1 MWITR
6 TSINQPVFA
15 SMVMFALVV
24 LGLFS
29 YRLLPVEQMP
39 EVNAPEVYIYVPYP
53 GASPEAI
60 ESDVI
65 KPIENVINSV
75 DGVKDIFATARE
87 GSANIQVQF
96 ELDVDIATATQEV
109 RDKVAQVKPWMPREV
124 RDPQITRAST
134 DGSQQPVV
142 NLTVYSNTRSL
153 REVSTLV
160 DQQIVKRLEN
170 AHGVGHIWTGG
181 SVERQIQI
189 FLRPDAMQG
198 YRVGVDQVIAA
209 IQAANQDL
217 PAGIIT
223 HGASDRLVRVE
234 GKIKDPRGFERII
247 VANQGGAPVYLH
259 QVADIVD
266 GEAEETSIART
277 DGRPSVSV
285 YVYRMQQANVVETGK
300 AIEEAVKELRE
311 RLPEDVQI
319 ATVWS
324 NSEWIEAS
332 LDRVKSTIMEGAAL
346 TVLIVFLFLHS
357 WRSTVIT
364 ALTLPISVIATFIA
378 LHFFGFTLNFM
389 TLMALSLCIGLLIDD
404 AIVVRENIVRHA
416 SMGKDHRTA
425 ALEGTEEIGL
435 AVMATTF
442 AILAVFV
449 PVAFMSGAIGRFFLQ
464 FGITVAVAVAVSLFV
479 SFTLDPML
487 SSVWPD
493 PKEGRFRRMPWLGRL
508 MERVEAGI
516 EAAHRLYDRLLRW
529 ALSGRRYGIPGLAH
543 LARHKAADREAQLPR
558 WASLSPRSL
567 LLLIAA
573 GSFFGSFLLVPKIG
587 VEFVPQS
594 DDGVIFLRLNTPI
607 GSSLEYTDA
616 KVRDV
621 EDMLHQVDGVQTIV
635 TTVGT
640 DEGRNYAQLLVRL
653 SDIAESGRRPQKEI
667 EQEIRERVNRMAGLT
682 AKIGWQPVFISVLG
696 PDNAKLTELSQE
708 LMRRL
713 AAVPGIVDLESSE
726 KGATPTIAVRINNEM
741 ASDLGLTTARIG
753 NALRPLIAGDQIT
766 TWLGPDGQDYDVIV
780 RLPKQQRE
788 ITADLG
794 DLYISSARVDA
805 NGNSMLVPLRQV
817 ADLVHTTTP
826 EQIKRLNMQRRISVY
841 ANAEGRPTGD
851 VGADAEKIAKAME
864 LPLGYRIE
872 VGGEQQ
878 DMSELSS
885 AALAALSL
893 AVMFIYFVLAS
904 QFGSFFQ
911 PIAIMASLPLSLIG
925 VLLALLITGTTLNIF
940 SIIGFIMLMGLVTK
954 NAILL
959 VDFTNHALRQGKSLH
974 EAIWEA
980 GQVRLRPILMT
991 TMAMIFGML
1000 PMSIGAG
1007 TGGELLAPMGRAV
1020 IGGVITST
1028 LLTLLVVPVLYTYI
1042 YGFTGRLKARRQ
1054 KAAVVEAETSPI
1066 VFTDVRPETR
1076 KPTEPLV
1083 ITRVPGPP
1091 ESN

>member
-75 DGVKDIFATARE
+75 EGVKDIFATARE

-142 NLTVYSNTRSL
+142 SLTVYSSSRSL

-170 AHGVGHIWTGG
+170 AYGVGHIWTGG
-181 SVERQIQI
+181 SVERQVQI
-189 FLRPDAMQG
+189 FLRPEALQS

-209 IQAANQDL
+209 VQAANQDL

-259 QVADIVD
+259 QVAEIVD

-285 YVYRMQQANVVETGK
+285 YVYRMQQANIVETGE
-300 AIEEAVKELRE
+300 AIEEAVKELKE
-311 RLPEDVQI
+311 RLPEDIQI

-324 NSEWIEAS
+324 DAKWIEAS
-332 LDRVKSTIMEGAAL
+332 LDRVKSTIMEGALL

-404 AIVVRENIVRHA
+404 AIVVRENIVRH
-416 SMGKDHRTA
+416 SDMGKDHHTA
-425 ALEGTEEIGL
+425 ALEGTQEIGL

-487 SSVWPD
+487 SSLWPD
-493 PKEGRFRRMPWLGRL
+493 PKEGRFRRAPWLGRI
-508 MERVEAGI
+508 MEKVESGI

-529 ALSGRRYGIPGLAH
+529 ALSGRRYGIPGLAN
-543 LARHKAADREAQLPR
+543 LARSKTRDERAVLPR

-573 GSFFGSFLLVPKIG
+573 FSFFGSFLLVPKIG
-587 VEFVPQS
+587 VEFVPQG

-607 GSSLEYTDA
+607 GSSLQYTDA

-621 EDMLHQVDGVQTIV
+621 EAALRQVDGVQTVV

-653 SDIAESGRRPQKEI
+653 TDIAESARRPQKEI
-667 EQEIRERVNRMAGLT
+667 EQEIRERVKRMAGLT

-713 AAVPGIVDLESSE
+713 AEVPGIVDLESSE

-794 DLYISSARVDA
+794 DLYISSTRVDA
-805 NGNSMLVPLRQV
+805 NGNSVLVPLRQV

-904 QFGSFFQ
+904 QFGSFLQ

-925 VLLALLITGTTLNIF
+925 VLLALLVTGTTLNIF

-959 VDFTNHALRQGKSLH
+959 VDFTNHGLREGKPLH
-974 EAIWEA
+974 EAILEA

-1042 YGFTGRLKARRQ
+1042 YGFTRRLKARWRRS
-1054 KAAVVEAETSPI
+1054 AAVEAESPI
-1066 VFTDVRPETR
+1066 VYTDVRPTTR
-1076 KPTEPLV
+1076 NPDSV
-1083 ITRVPGPP
+1083 MTRVPGPT
-1091 ESN
+1091 ERD